1 MKHKDR
7 NIDEDGYG
15 DKDPVEPTQKISYKN
30 QLPSDANSERLEE
43 TDTRKD
49 TTTNNPIKPCS

>member
-1 MKHKDR
+1 MNEENR

-15 DKDPVEPTQKISYKN
+15 DKDPVEPKQKISYKN

-43 TDTRKD
+43 TDTLKD
-49 TTTNNPIKPCS
+49 STNNNPIKP